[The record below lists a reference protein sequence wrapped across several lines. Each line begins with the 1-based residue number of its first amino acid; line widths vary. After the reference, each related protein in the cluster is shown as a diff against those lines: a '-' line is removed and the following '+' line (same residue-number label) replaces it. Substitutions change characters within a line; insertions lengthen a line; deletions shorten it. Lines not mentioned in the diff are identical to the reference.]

1 MGGAKPKSPTG
12 GANGK
17 APPPPTTLGGASSGG
32 GGGGGGASRSVSR
45 PDDDVGAS
53 VLRIPSAPA
62 TMLVTAATTAT
73 TKTTATHVGLP
84 LRPRATAALVPAN
97 AGVRGLSVAVA
108 FDVTAAAAP
117 SIIILVFSVVK
128 VLGAFVCLLFAR
140 PSFFPRHTA
149 ATWWNALSAA
159 ANSTRSDE
167 GEASKGQLSVA
178 VAERPTAAVQK

>member
-1 MGGAKPKSPTG
+1 M
-12 GANGK
+12 
-17 APPPPTTLGGASSGG
+17 
-32 GGGGGGASRSVSR
+32 
-45 PDDDVGAS
+45 
-53 VLRIPSAPA
+53 
-62 TMLVTAATTAT
+62 
-73 TKTTATHVGLP
+73 
-84 LRPRATAALVPAN
+84 
-97 AGVRGLSVAVA
+97 RGLSVKARRNLAAAAAAAAAAVAVA